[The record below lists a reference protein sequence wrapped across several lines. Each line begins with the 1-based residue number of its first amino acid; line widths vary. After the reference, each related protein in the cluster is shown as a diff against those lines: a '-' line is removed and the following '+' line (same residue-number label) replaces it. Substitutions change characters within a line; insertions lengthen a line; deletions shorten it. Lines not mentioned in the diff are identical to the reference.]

1 MLRELLSIFRASDPL
16 AEVGDN
22 FARMLKLTH
31 DMNLAAGQIFFEKDD
46 RKTERDLIYERDGEV
61 NELERTIRRQVVT
74 HLAVPG
80 SDADLPY
87 SLLLISLVKDVER
100 LGDYAKNLAELA
112 DIRPELLPE
121 GSALSELISIRRR
134 VEFAFQACADV
145 FVGSRKD
152 KAAELIRQGR
162 ETARRCDLLISEIG
176 QSDYRRRDDHCVH
189 PWHPLLQ
196 ADRRACPQRTV
207 ERRHASGQGRL
218 LRRRRAPQERFQ
230 VAGCDHTNHE
240 AAPLVRRTA
249 HVVVIGAGVI
259 GCAVAYE
266 IAPAGRACSRGRP
279 A

>member
-176 QSDYRRRDDHCVH
+176 QSDYDAATTTAFILGTRYYKRIGGHVLNVLSSVVM
-189 PWHPLLQ
+189 PL
-196 ADRRACPQRTV
+196 DKVDYYDEDEPPK
-207 ERRHASGQGRL
+207 S
-218 LRRRRAPQERFQ
+218 
-230 VAGCDHTNHE
+230 D
-240 AAPLVRRTA
+240 
-249 HVVVIGAGVI
+249 
-259 GCAVAYE
+259 
-266 IAPAGRACSRGRP
+266 SK
-279 A
+279 

>member
-31 DMNLAAGQIFFEKDD
+31 DMNLAAGQIFFEKDH

-61 NELERTIRRQVVT
+61 NELERTIRRQIVT

-112 DIRPELLPE
+112 DIRPGLLPE

-134 VEFAFQACADV
+134 VELAFQACADV

-176 QSDYRRRDDHCVH
+176 RSDYDAATTTAFILGTRYYKRIGGHVLNVLSSVVMPLDKVDYYDEDESPKRD
-189 PWHPLLQ
+189 
-196 ADRRACPQRTV
+196 
-207 ERRHASGQGRL
+207 SK
-218 LRRRRAPQERFQ
+218 
-230 VAGCDHTNHE
+230 
-240 AAPLVRRTA
+240 
-249 HVVVIGAGVI
+249 
-259 GCAVAYE
+259 
-266 IAPAGRACSRGRP
+266 
-279 A
+279 